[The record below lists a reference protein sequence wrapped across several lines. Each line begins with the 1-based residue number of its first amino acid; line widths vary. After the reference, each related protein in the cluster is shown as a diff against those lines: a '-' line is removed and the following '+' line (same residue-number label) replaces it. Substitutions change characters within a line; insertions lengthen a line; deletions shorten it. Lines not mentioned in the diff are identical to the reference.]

1 MSTEIKG
8 SGRVRNLSD
17 ATRYR
22 LQPRDAC
29 FRDGDLRAVYV
40 VVGVLA
46 GDRVEVVSFRELGD
60 KTIVNPDDLDDVLE
74 AVNDGRLGTYA
85 MDRSRLL
92 PFPASCDIDIDAV
105 RR

>member
-1 MSTEIKG
+1 MSTTARD
-8 SGRVRNLSD
+8 RVRSFRD
-17 ATRYR
+17 AERYR
-22 LQPRDAC
+22 LQPGDAC

-46 GDRVEVVSFRELGD
+46 GDRVEVVSLRELGD
-60 KTIVNPDDLDDVLE
+60 KTIVNPDDLDDVLD

-92 PFPASCDIDIDAV
+92 PLPASADIDIDEV
-105 RR
+105 GR